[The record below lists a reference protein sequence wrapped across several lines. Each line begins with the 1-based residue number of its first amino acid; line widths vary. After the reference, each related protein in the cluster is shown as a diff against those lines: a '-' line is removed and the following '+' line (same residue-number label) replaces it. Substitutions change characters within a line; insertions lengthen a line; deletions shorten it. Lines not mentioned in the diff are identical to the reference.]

1 MYFSSRR
8 RHTRC
13 ALGTGVQPWAL
24 PSSRCAE
31 PPRRLQTP
39 GGAASAASSCWPDWK
54 NSRLKP
60 LLQGSRGNQPAGRSG
75 QTVFASSSSSQSKT
89 SAPSSSSSETKLNT
103 LRAYIS
109 LACSAPL
116 LARFSGPA
124 TVTPLLSMVSPGCVS
139 SQLPRSEEQ
148 TSVTHAPVVFRL
160 LLENIKISFI

>member
-1 MYFSSRR
+1 MRISDWSSDVCSSDLQDA
-8 RHTRC
+8 RHVEGRPQRTAQAVARDD
-13 ALGTGVQPWAL
+13 A
-24 PSSRCAE
+24 
-31 PPRRLQTP
+31 
-39 GGAASAASSCWPDWK
+39 GAAPAVGRTKPARGAL
-54 NSRLKP
+54 SRQVACK

-124 TVTPLLSMVSPGCVS
+124 TVTPLLSMVSPGCVRP
-139 SQLPRSEEQ
+139 QLPPVSAARSD
-148 TSVTHAPVVFRL
+148 T
-160 LLENIKISFI
+160 